1 MHGAENLPR
10 VKCPR
15 DMRIIRDIRLKMR
28 GLGAMASEV
37 KERINL
43 KEINCE
49 KELTLAVIGGKW
61 KLIIL
66 WHLGL
71 EGTKRFSELKRLIP
85 HITQKMLTNQ
95 LRELEEDKLIER
107 KVYAEVPPRVEYTLT
122 DHGQSLMPV
131 LHAMYNWGKN
141 YGENVIWKES

>member
-1 MHGAENLPR
+1 MHGAESLPR
-10 VKCPR
+10 EKCPR
-15 DMRIIRDIRLKMR
+15 DMCNIRDIRLKMR
-28 GLGAMASEV
+28 GLGAMAAEV

>member
-1 MHGAENLPR
+1 
-10 VKCPR
+10 
-15 DMRIIRDIRLKMR
+15 
-28 GLGAMASEV
+28 MASEV
-37 KERINL
+37 KDRINL

-71 EGTKRFSELKRLIP
+71 EGTKRFSELKKRIP

-95 LRELEEDKLIER
+95 LRELEEDQLIR
-107 KVYAEVPPRVEYTLT
+107 RNVYPEVPPRVEYTLT
-122 DHGQSLMPV
+122 EHGESLMPV
-131 LHAMYNWGKN
+131 LKMMYD
-141 YGENVIWKES
+141 

>member
-1 MHGAENLPR
+1 
-10 VKCPR
+10 
-15 DMRIIRDIRLKMR
+15 
-28 GLGAMASEV
+28 MASEL

-85 HITQKMLTNQ
+85 SITQKMLTNQ
-95 LRELEEDKLIER
+95 LRELEEDRLVER

-122 DHGQSLMPV
+122 PHGESLMPI
-131 LHAMYNWGKN
+131 LRMMYDWGQD
-141 YGENVIWKES
+141 YGNTFVWKD

>member
-1 MHGAENLPR
+1 
-10 VKCPR
+10 
-15 DMRIIRDIRLKMR
+15 
-28 GLGAMASEV
+28 MAAEV

-95 LRELEEDKLIER
+95 LRELEEDKLVER

-131 LHAMYNWGKN
+131 LRAMYDWGKN
-141 YGENVIWKES
+141 YGEHVIWKAE

>member
-1 MHGAENLPR
+1 MHGAESLPR

-15 DMRIIRDIRLKMR
+15 DMRNIRDIRLKMR
-28 GLGAMASEV
+28 GLGAMAAEV

>member
-1 MHGAENLPR
+1 
-10 VKCPR
+10 
-15 DMRIIRDIRLKMR
+15 
-28 GLGAMASEV
+28 MANEV

-43 KEINCE
+43 MEINCE

-71 EGTKRFSELKRLIP
+71 EGTKRFSELKRMIP

-95 LRELEEDKLIER
+95 LRELEEDQLVNR
-107 KVYAEVPPRVEYTLT
+107 KVYPEVPPKVEYSLT
-122 DHGQSLMPV
+122 QHGESLMPV
-131 LHAMYNWGKN
+131 LRAMYNWGKD
-141 YGENVIWKES
+141 YGENVVWTEKLSDMK